1 MEGTEPIGAGR
12 RPDRDGEATAG
23 AAPLD
28 LATDRPRLTAGP
40 YRGETESVPLP
51 AGTTALLV
59 ELGRSTG
66 VPAAITLLTVWAA
79 VLHRHTGQ
87 TDLLL
92 GLAAGSFAEAV
103 PASAPTA
110 LPAAGPTA
118 GRAAA
123 PTTGSAG
130 GPGIRPLRLEL
141 RPDAPFAEELLR
153 CRAAAAE
160 ALGSP
165 PPATA
170 PELRAVAGRPAEP
183 ELRAVAPDLA
193 LALADDGGALA
204 LHYNA
209 SLISRATAGWILGHC
224 LTLLSEAVAKPGQPL
239 RDLRVQD
246 GPVHLPEWRLPVPAG
261 HRAPAP
267 AERGEDLVD
276 RFRRTA
282 RAHGERPALTG
293 PSGTLSYAA
302 LDRITS
308 ATARRLRRV
317 GGPGKRVALLCA
329 HDLGSVVGVWSVLKS
344 GAAYVPLDPR
354 QPDARLTRLL
364 LDAEVGA
371 VVCDPELADRAAAV
385 FRGRH
390 VLPLDLT
397 DPGNLTDPGEP
408 GDPGRAVDP
417 GAPAYLLHTSGSTGK
432 PKAVTQTRHNVL
444 THGLCYADRLRLGP
458 GDQVPLLARYTF
470 DAAVMDLYGALLT
483 GATLHV
489 LDPLLPA
496 PELRGRLAAAGA
508 SIVHCTPTLFRHLTG
523 DLPADA
529 ARPEPTLAA
538 VRAVVLGGEEATQHD
553 LRRFLGAFPEGSA
566 LVNGLG
572 PTECTLVTQHLAGR
586 ADLGSGALPVG
597 HPVDGVRIRL
607 VDQDGHP
614 TELCGE
620 LEIHSERV
628 AEGYWRQPDVT
639 ATAFG
644 TGPDG
649 TPFYRTGDLVRRRA
663 DGALVFRGRKD
674 RQIKIRGHRIEPGE
688 IEAVLRGHPTVAEAV
703 LTVDTR
709 QPVARLVGYVTPA
722 TAFPPDPEELRR
734 YLARTLPEYA
744 VPWRLLALERMP
756 LGPTGKL
763 DRSALPAPEEVAAG
777 PGEAPR
783 TATEIAVAAVWCRV
797 LGVPS
802 ADLHGNFMASGGDSI
817 RLLELLSALQDG
829 FGVELD
835 LVEVL
840 AAPTVA
846 TMATLIEREN

>member
-1 MEGTEPIGAGR
+1 MP
-12 RPDRDGEATAG
+12 
-23 AAPLD
+23 APLD

-40 YRGETESVPLP
+40 YRGETERVPLP
-51 AGTTALLV
+51 AGTTALLD

-66 VPAAITLLTVWAA
+66 VPPAITLLTVWAA

-87 TDLLL
+87 ADLLL
-92 GLAAGSFAEAV
+92 GLDTASFAEAG
-103 PASAPTA
+103 PEATPTRTTGTTGTTGRTGTGTGTGTGTTG
-110 LPAAGPTA
+110 PAAD
-118 GRAAA
+118 
-123 PTTGSAG
+123 
-130 GPGIRPLRLEL
+130 PGIRPVRLGL
-141 RPDAPFAEELLR
+141 RPDAPFADELLR
-153 CRAAAAE
+153 CRAAATE
-160 ALGSP
+160 ALGRAP
-165 PPATA
+165 EGEA
-170 PELRAVAGRPAEP
+170 PELRAVAGHPAEP

-193 LALADDGGALA
+193 LALADDGTALS
-204 LHYNA
+204 LRYNA
-209 SLISRATAGWILGHC
+209 ALLSRATAGWILGHC
-224 LTLLSEAVAKPGQPL
+224 LTLLAEAVAKPGQPL

-246 GPVHLPEWRLPVPAG
+246 GPVHAPAWRLPVPAG
-261 HRAPAP
+261 HTAPAP

-282 RAHGERPALTG
+282 RAHAERPALVG
-293 PSGTLSYAA
+293 PSGTLSYAR
-302 LDRITS
+302 LDRVTS
-308 ATARRLRRV
+308 ATARRLRRS
-317 GGPGKRVALLCA
+317 GGPGRRVALLCA

-344 GAAYVPLDPR
+344 GATYVPLDPR

-371 VVCDPELADRAAAV
+371 ILCDPELADRAAAV
-385 FRGRH
+385 FRGRP

-397 DPGNLTDPGEP
+397 DPGEP
-408 GDPGRAVDP
+408 ADAGRAVDP
-417 GAPAYLLHTSGSTGK
+417 GELAYLLHTSGSTGK
-432 PKAVTQTRHNVL
+432 PKAVMQTRHNVL
-444 THGLCYADRLRLGP
+444 AHGLRYADRIRIGP

-508 SIVHCTPTLFRHLTG
+508 TVVHCTPTLFRHLTG

-529 ARPEPTLAA
+529 AGPEPTLAA

-553 LRRFLGAFPEGSA
+553 LRRFLRAFPADSA

-620 LEIHSERV
+620 LEIHSDHV

-639 ATAFG
+639 AGAFG
-644 TGPDG
+644 TSADG
-649 TPFYRTGDLVRRRA
+649 TRFYRTGDLVRRRA

-744 VPWRLLALERMP
+744 VPWRVLALDRMP

-763 DRSALPAPEEVAAG
+763 DRSALPDPEEVAAG

-783 TATEIAVAAVWCRV
+783 TVTQIAVAAVWCRV

-802 ADLHGNFMASGGDSI
+802 ADLHGNFMAGGGDSI

-835 LVEVL
+835 LMEVL

-846 TMATLIEREN
+846 TLATLIEREN